1 MVKSACRDGGGLF
14 PFACAMPS
22 FPAFFCGKI
31 WLMYSQ
37 VHEVIFPLLIDG
49 LLILLSTVIPLALK
63 WGRDWLSAKIQ
74 NERVQLG
81 IDTIDRVVHAVV
93 ASREQTLK
101 RAYKEAKADGKVTRE
116 ELEKMAL
123 DLKDGAI
130 EDAKRTLGEEIPEL
144 VKDIAS
150 SFDVEEYISS
160 RIEAEVFN
168 FKQSS

>member
-1 MVKSACRDGGGLF
+1 
-14 PFACAMPS
+14 
-22 FPAFFCGKI
+22 
-31 WLMYSQ
+31 
-37 VHEVIFPLLIDG
+37 
-49 LLILLSTVIPLALK
+49 
-63 WGRDWLSAKIQ
+63 
-74 NERVQLG
+74 
-81 IDTIDRVVHAVV
+81 V